1 MPEAAAAVVDYGF
14 TALGLHRIEAGVIV
28 GNDAPVRVLEKLGF
42 REEGTLRHYLYLKG
56 RFHDVRCSA
65 CSTQTR
71 PRHRDN
77 NPSYESPS

>member
-56 RFHDVRCSA
+56 RFHDVRWFGLLHPDATPTSRQQ
-65 CSTQTR
+65 S
-71 PRHRDN
+71 
-77 NPSYESPS
+77 EL